1 MPGFWERMDRNP
13 LPKYRSKSCHKIDQ
27 IVQLSCFFMLRL
39 WEIGGGGLQQK
50 RASYLLPHLISISP
64 SLSSSSRLFP
74 AHSLSLVQ
82 SHSHHHLCTVG
93 VFSFGSFIEFLKW
106 VWNCGWPQ
114 YRDRDSTSES
124 WGQCRNICDASFEYS
139 SREVE
144 TPQARDYLKLLTFRR
159 HQRWEPDYSSWKP
172 IFSFSLGWVT
182 DRLSFVSE
190 TIESHR
196 SSDTRTIN
204 TVAPLNNYLQC
215 WTIVFIP
222 HISVTRVYVSLNIH

>member
-114 YRDRDSTSES
+114 YRDRDTAHLKAGGS
-124 WGQCRNICDASFEYS
+124 
-139 SREVE
+139 VE
-144 TPQARDYLKLLTFRR
+144 IYVMPLLSIPLERWKHLRPQ
-159 HQRWEPDYSSWKP
+159 
-172 IFSFSLGWVT
+172 
-182 DRLSFVSE
+182 RLPE
-190 TIESHR
+190 I
-196 SSDTRTIN
+196 
-204 TVAPLNNYLQC
+204 AYLQKASKVGT
-215 WTIVFIP
+215 W
-222 HISVTRVYVSLNIH
+222 L